1 MITQWTYLQDQF
13 HETICGMSL
22 CHLNNF
28 FVIVIVGRTIIMSL
42 CIICLYQVIIVL
54 LCFLRQS
61 HRIAC
66 TCTSWQWYRLDTSSS
81 VLMLILERL
90 FWIVHCRVFSS
101 LRFCDMLFL
110 FITSLG
116 RWYRIH
122 WICTTKTLMPATPP
136 LFCVISIL
144 FLLVLNC
151 DVRYLPS
158 YTQYVPYV
166 RSLCTY
172 YVRLS

>member
-1 MITQWTYLQDQF
+1 
-13 HETICGMSL
+13 MSL

-28 FVIVIVGRTIIMSL
+28 FVIVIVRRTILVSL

-54 LCFLRQS
+54 LCFLHQS
-61 HRIAC
+61 HRIDC
-66 TCTSWQWYRLDTSSS
+66 TRWQWYRLDTSSS
-81 VLMLILERL
+81 VLMLISERL

-101 LRFCDMLFL
+101 LRFCDSDMLFL

-122 WICTTKTLMPATPP
+122 WICTTKTLMPATPHYFVS
-136 LFCVISIL
+136 LAYY
-144 FLLVLNC
+144 FLLVLHC

-158 YTQYVPYV
+158 YTQYIPNVC
-166 RSLCTY
+166 SLCTY
-172 YVRLS
+172 LCTPNSPNSTTPTFLQM